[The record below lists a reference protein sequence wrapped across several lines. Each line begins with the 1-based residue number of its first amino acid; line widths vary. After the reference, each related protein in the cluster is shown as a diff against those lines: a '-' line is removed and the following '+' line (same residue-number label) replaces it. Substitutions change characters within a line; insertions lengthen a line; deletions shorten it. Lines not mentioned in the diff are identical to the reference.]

1 MTIQYVNTGSSP
13 NKGDG
18 DSIRAAFNKINEN
31 FRYLSTVTGAGGV
44 LDLGTATTA
53 TVIANLGDIRI
64 DKATITT
71 TATNEDIIFDPNG
84 FGKVRFRNTAIQ
96 FDNGTSGSMAPGAQL
111 LYTRGGGQPVGLALD
126 DVNSSLRIV
135 GDKQQL
141 GTLVDMGLYTG
152 PLNSWVSKVYIDYR
166 GSILAQ
172 GNIRTLDDFEADGNI
187 FSMGNVTAGV
197 DLIAN
202 RYLQTVV
209 GVKFGDGTI
218 QTSAVSTTTAT
229 SAVLGLIRLGD
240 SLKATG
246 DGVVDVNI
254 DTKGLITSS
263 TIATTTT
270 VGVIKVGGGLA
281 ITEDGLLSVRGAD
294 NTGTGGSFITS
305 STVATTSSLGIVQI
319 GSGLAISPQGILS
332 LAGSIGLGNLLVDD
346 TTVYPNAD
354 KPVIVANKDTNLGI
368 ANASYISIP
377 AVSDAINDFK
387 ISTPK
392 ILSITTEPGIANG
405 IVIAPNGDGFGP
417 GYVALGTSGD
427 VVTAGTFLFSNNA
440 AVDLWPSQNIA
451 TFATEDPDVG
461 TLDLFTYDGYISLR
475 PSNTAT
481 VIVNGGG
488 IDVRS
493 GSIRFPDGSSMS
505 TAAGTVGSSVV
516 SSFNGSSGTIT
527 FTASNIISQ
536 LGYIPYNSTTNV
548 AKYITT
554 ASITWA
560 NVIGKPVFATVSTSG
575 NYTDLINR
583 PVIPTVVSSFTND
596 INYFT
601 TGSLASV
608 SGNILPSRDSV
619 YSLGSSST
627 QWKSLYVSST
637 TIYIGGLPLS
647 VTPDGKLN
655 FAGNAVGAGGGF
667 DQSLNTVD
675 SVAFAN
681 VTVPKLTFTDNTTQ
695 TSAWTGTTIVS
706 NLTNTVNNTSYVN
719 SGTLVYQMLVNGQGQ
734 NFTINYSTPLTT
746 STQVAV
752 QSIKFPNGVVQTQA
766 FTGAAEP
773 ATPTVVG
780 TVFGYTSSTY
790 NNTLVGYNVGNVSIT
805 GQYNIAV
812 GSDAMHA
819 NRQGS
824 YNIAIGNS
832 ALCLNCNFSCNI
844 AIGSNALSASL
855 TGYLNL
861 AVGIGA
867 MSQSPSGYGNV
878 ALGYNTLQPNT
889 IGCYNTVAGYQ
900 GLASNTAGS
909 CNVGLGYDAL
919 NLNTTGF
926 GNTAIGASS
935 LSTGDSG
942 CYNTSLGYQAGKNVG
957 YENVAIGNR
966 ALASDTGGI
975 NNIAIG
981 SCAICSNGGG
991 TQNVAIGYAA
1001 LNKNTSGSSN
1011 LAIGCYALCVNT
1023 QGCNNI
1029 ALGAY
1034 ALRSNTTGCNNIA
1047 VGCLALAATTNGLY
1061 NIALGQCSLFNN
1073 TVGTGNTV
1081 LGQRAGFNISTGGCN
1096 LVLGS
1101 CSGAGITGGSYNVI
1115 LGNYSGAAMATSNCK
1130 IAIADQAG
1138 NLRMFFTGTGAVS
1151 FNTSTDFGASG
1162 YILASNGDGAPP
1174 SWSPALDILS
1184 GGATTATNLAGG
1196 TQNQIPYQTA
1206 AGATSFFGPGSVGQI
1221 LVSGGTATAPTYTNT
1236 ATLQVGFA
1244 TNVLGGTVG
1253 QLVYQAA
1260 SGSTGFVGPGT
1271 SGQLLMSQGAG
1282 APVYANTATITV
1294 GNATNATSATNI
1306 VGGAIGQLVY
1316 QTGLNATG
1324 FVGAGSIGQILVS
1337 GGSGAPVY
1345 TNTASIQVAQATN
1358 LLGGAAG
1365 RVPYQ
1370 TASGATAF
1378 SLAGTTGTVMVSG
1391 GTGSPVFQNTL
1402 TLAGTTVA
1410 TSTQTGAFQVAGGAG
1425 IGGKLYVG
1433 GNIDS
1438 PQITASST
1446 ATSTSTKTSNALYV
1460 AGGAWIDGSAVIGGS
1475 SIFNGVVVFNS
1486 STIYN
1491 SNSSVST
1498 STNFLKIHQA
1508 TGTNWTFNDGADIG
1522 LVMDFYSGSA
1532 SSGFLGRTNSTGYL
1546 EWYGSGS
1553 AGSTLFSGTLGTFR
1567 TGNVLVAS
1575 GNANTG
1581 NTNTGALVVTGGVG
1595 VSGALYVAGGI
1606 TGSLTGTASQANNL
1620 NNGAAGSLPYQTG
1633 VGVTALLP
1641 IGSANQVLVVN
1652 PGATAPV
1659 WTATNLVVVGQS
1671 TTSTNIQGGTAG
1683 QIPYQT
1689 APNLTGFF
1697 GPGSAGQLLV
1707 STGANTPNFVNTSSV
1722 QVGAATNVLGG
1733 ARGGLPYQS
1742 DTSTT
1747 TLLAIGT
1754 AGQILTVNP
1763 GATAP
1768 QWTNI
1773 SVVAV
1778 GNASTAT
1785 TATNIAGGLTGQ
1797 LHYQT
1802 APGVTGFVGP
1812 GAVGQLLTSQGASS
1826 PAYVNTASV
1835 QVGAS
1840 NNLLG
1845 GDLGSLPYQ
1854 IGSGATAFIP
1864 LGTNGYILQAG
1875 ATSPE
1880 WVAIAGITAG
1890 QSTTATNLAGG
1901 TAGQLVYQQAPGVT
1915 SYAGPGTVGQVL
1927 VSGGT
1932 GTPSYT
1938 NTATL
1943 QVGFAGTAFNV
1954 RGGAAGSLVYQNAAN
1969 ATSLLAIGTAGQ
1981 LLTVNAGATAPTWTN
1996 ITAVQVG
2003 AATTA
2008 TNLAGGTIYQIPYQ
2022 TAVGATGFFGPGA
2035 VGQLLQSN
2043 GVGSAPSY
2051 TNAPTVGTITLTTAS
2066 VYNGAGVAV
2075 SNVATTIDSFST
2087 STYRSVKYVISVS
2100 GPSDYQ
2106 TTEMILVHNGSNA
2119 YIAYDSVFSGP
2130 ATIMTFTA
2138 TVTAGLVTLQG
2149 IGTTTGNTVKVDKT
2163 YVTV

>member
-31 FRYLSTVTGAGGV
+31 FRYLSTITGSGGVVDIGTGTGAI
-44 LDLGTATTA
+44 
-53 TVIANLGDIRI
+53 IANLGDIRI

-84 FGKVRFRNTAIQ
+84 FGRVRLRNTPLQ
-96 FDNGTSGSMAPGAQL
+96 FDNGTGGNIGPGAQI
-111 LYTRGGGQPVGLALD
+111 LYTRGGSTPVGLAID

-166 GSILAQ
+166 GSIFAQ
-172 GNIRTLDDFEADGNI
+172 GNIKTLDDFEADGNI
-187 FSMGNVTAGV
+187 FSMGNITAGV
-197 DLIAN
+197 DLIAD
-202 RYLQTVV
+202 RYVQAAE
-209 GVKFGDGTI
+209 GIKFADGTI

-229 SAVLGLIRLGD
+229 HTVLGLIRLGG

-254 DTKGLITSS
+254 DTNGIITTA

-281 ITEDGLLSVRGAD
+281 ITTDGLLSVRGAET
-294 NTGTGGSFITS
+294 TGTGGSFITS

-319 GSGLAISPQGILS
+319 GSGLSINPQGILS
-332 LAGSIGLGNLLVDD
+332 LSGSIGLGNLLVDD
-346 TTVYPNAD
+346 TTLYPNTT
-354 KPVIVANKDTNLGI
+354 KPVIVANQDTNI
-368 ANASYISIP
+368 AIAGASYINIP
-377 AVSDAINDFK
+377 AVGDTINDFK
-387 ISTPK
+387 ISTPN
-392 ILSITTEPGIANG
+392 ILAITTEPGIANG

-417 GYVALGTSGD
+417 GYIALGTSGD
-427 VVTAGTFLFSNNA
+427 VVTAGTFVFSNNA
-440 AVDLWPSQNIA
+440 GVDLWPSQNIA
-451 TFATEDPDVG
+451 TFATEEPNAG

-481 VIVNGGG
+481 VIVTGGG
-488 IDVRS
+488 LDVRS
-493 GSIRFPDGSSMS
+493 GYIKFPDGSTMN

-516 SSFNGSSGTIT
+516 NTFNGSSGTVT

-548 AKYITT
+548 ARYITT
-554 ASITWA
+554 ASITW
-560 NVIGKPVFATVSTSG
+560 NNLTGKPAFAAVSTTG
-575 NYTDLINR
+575 NYLDLNNR

-596 INYFT
+596 VNYFT

-608 SGNILPSRDSV
+608 SGNILPSRDAV

-655 FAGNAVGAGGGF
+655 FAGSAVGAGGGF
-667 DQSLNTVD
+667 DQTLNTFD

-719 SGTLVYQMLVNGQGQ
+719 SGTLSYQMLVNGQGQ

-752 QSIKFPNGVVQTQA
+752 QSIKFPNGIVQTQA

-773 ATPTVVG
+773 ATPTVLG

-790 NNTLVGYNVGNVSIT
+790 NNTLLGYNVGNVSTT
-805 GQYNIAV
+805 GLHNIAV
-812 GSDAMHA
+812 GSDALRS
-819 NRQGS
+819 NGQGS
-824 YNIAIGNS
+824 YNVAIGNS
-832 ALCLNCNFSCNI
+832 TLCLTRNFSCNI
-844 AIGSNALSASL
+844 AIGAGALSASL

-867 MSQSPSGYGNV
+867 MSQSTAGYGNV

-889 IGCYNTVAGYQ
+889 IGCHNTVAGYQ
-900 GLASNTAGS
+900 GLASNTSGS
-909 CNVGLGYDAL
+909 CNVGLGYGAL
-919 NLNTTGF
+919 SGNTTGF

-935 LSTGDSG
+935 LATGDSG
-942 CYNTSLGYQAGKNVG
+942 CYNTALGYQAGKNVG
-957 YENVAIGNR
+957 YENVSIGNR
-966 ALASDTGGI
+966 ALTSDAGGI

-1047 VGCLALAATTNGLY
+1047 IGCQALAATTNGLY

-1081 LGQRAGFNISTGGCN
+1081 VGQRAGVNISTGCCN
-1096 LVLGS
+1096 LILGS
-1101 CSGAGITGGSYNVI
+1101 CSGASLSGGSFNVI
-1115 LGNYSGAAMATSNCK
+1115 LGNYSGAAMAASNCK

-1138 NLRMFFTGTGAVS
+1138 NLRMFFTSTGAVS
-1151 FNTSTDFGASG
+1151 FNTSTDFGSSG
-1162 YILASNGDGAPP
+1162 YILSSNGDGSPP
-1174 SWSPALDILS
+1174 SWASASTILS
-1184 GGATTATNLAGG
+1184 GSATTATNLTGG

-1206 AGATSFFGPGSVGQI
+1206 AGATSFFGPGTVGQI
-1221 LVSGGTATAPTYTNT
+1221 LVSGGTSTAPTYTNT

-1244 TNVLGGTVG
+1244 TNVLGGSVG
-1253 QLVYQAA
+1253 QVLYQAA
-1260 SGSTGFVGPGT
+1260 SGATGFVGPGT

-1282 APVYANTATITV
+1282 APVYANTATIVV
-1294 GNATNATSATNI
+1294 GNAYNATSATNVI
-1306 VGGAIGQLVY
+1306 GGTIGQLVY

-1324 FVGAGSIGQILVS
+1324 FVGPGTAGQILVS
-1337 GGSGAPVY
+1337 GGAGAPVY

-1378 SLAGTTGTVMVSG
+1378 SAAGTAGTVLVSG

-1438 PQITASST
+1438 PQIIASST
-1446 ATSTSTKTSNALYV
+1446 VTSTSTKTSNALYV
-1460 AGGAWIDGSAVIGGS
+1460 AGGAWIDGSAVVSGN
-1475 SIFNGVVVFNS
+1475 SIFNGTVVFNS
-1486 STIYN
+1486 STIYS

-1522 LVMDFYSGSA
+1522 MVMDYYAGSA

-1553 AGSTLFSGTLGTFR
+1553 AGATLFSGTLGTFR

-1575 GNANTG
+1575 GNANAG

-1595 VSGALYVAGGI
+1595 ISGALYVGGGI
-1606 TGSLTGTASQANNL
+1606 SGSLIGTTTQANNL
-1620 NNGAAGSLPYQTG
+1620 NNGATGSIPYQIASGST
-1633 VGVTALLP
+1633 TFLP
-1641 IGSANQVLVVN
+1641 IGSANQILTVN
-1652 PGATAPV
+1652 PDATAPT
-1659 WTATNLVVVGQS
+1659 WTSTNLVVVGKS
-1671 TTSTNIQGGTAG
+1671 TTSTHIQGGTAG

-1689 APNLTGFF
+1689 APNLTSFF
-1697 GPGSAGQLLV
+1697 GPGTAGQILV
-1707 STGANTPNFVNTSSV
+1707 STGANTPNYVNTASV
-1722 QVGAATNVLGG
+1722 QVGAASNVLGG
-1733 ARGGLPYQS
+1733 SAGSLLYQS

-1747 TLLAIGT
+1747 ALLAIGA
-1754 AGQILTVNP
+1754 AGQILTVNA

-1773 SVVAV
+1773 SVVSV
-1778 GNASTAT
+1778 GSANTAT

-1797 LHYQT
+1797 VHYQS

-1812 GAVGQLLTSQGASS
+1812 GAVGQLLVSQGSSS

-1845 GDLGSLPYQ
+1845 GNVGSLPYQ

-1875 ATSPE
+1875 STAPE

-1890 QSTTATNLAGG
+1890 QSTTATNIGGG

-1915 SYAGPGTVGQVL
+1915 AFAGPGTAGQVL

-1938 NTATL
+1938 NTATF

-1969 ATSLLAIGTAGQ
+1969 ATSLLPIGTAAQ
-1981 LLTVNAGATAPTWTN
+1981 LLTVNAGATAPQWTN

-2008 TNLAGGTIYQIPYQ
+2008 TNLLGGTVYQIPYQ
-2022 TAVGATGFFGPGA
+2022 TASGATSFFGPGA

-2043 GVGSAPSY
+2043 GVGAAPSY

-2066 VYNGAGVAV
+2066 VYNGTGISV

-2087 STYRSVKYVISVS
+2087 STYRSVKYVISIAS
-2100 GPSDYQ
+2100 PTDYQ

-2119 YIAYDSVFSGP
+2119 FIAYDSVFSGP

-2149 IGTTTGNTVKVDKT
+2149 VGTTTGNTVKVDKT